1 LTSLI
6 ANEIYFYV
14 VVSRLAGG
22 IAGRNMVFAE
32 IPGYCYNDAGNKK
45 ILLSLFRKQNLRK
58 RKGVKR

>member
-14 VVSRLAGG
+14 VVSRATGG
-22 IAGRNMVFAE
+22 ITGRKMGFAE

-45 ILLSLFRKQNLRK
+45 VFFFLVQQNLRK